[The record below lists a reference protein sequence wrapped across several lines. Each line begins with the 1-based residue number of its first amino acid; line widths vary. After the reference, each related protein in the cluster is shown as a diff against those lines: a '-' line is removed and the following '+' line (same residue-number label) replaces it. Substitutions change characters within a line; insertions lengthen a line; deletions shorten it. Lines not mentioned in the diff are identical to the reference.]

1 MKCINV
7 IGDIRVKLIANHV
20 KEINLELKEMKAKV
34 EYISVRVN
42 LLTKLPRLITLKS
55 MPPRATFQKPI
66 LLESKNQVLHMK
78 LVCFILLILK
88 KFITTMKIINVV
100 AFEESVLFNVDAN
113 VPAYKA
119 DENGAMVQTE
129 DTSFSMSYADLARQC
144 YPLNADIAELR
155 SLRGQHLSGEDW
167 IKLLTGATVTVD
179 FKFVNANDE
188 IDGYTYENTG
198 YIKTIKSLRL
208 DDRVAARL
216 DRALGF

>member
-1 MKCINV
+1 M
-7 IGDIRVKLIANHV
+7 
-20 KEINLELKEMKAKV
+20 INLIKV
-34 EYISVRVN
+34 KKKNFEKSEVYKFESEPIDTDSPSDN
-42 LLTKLPRLITLKS
+42 LNDNPPPRLL
-55 MPPRATFQKPI
+55 FQKPN
-66 LLESKNQVLHMK
+66 LMLSKNQFLHMK
-78 LVCFILLILK
+78 IVCFILLIL

-100 AFEESVLFNVDAN
+100 AFDESVLFNVDSN

-129 DTSFSMSYADLARQC
+129 DTSFSMSYSDLARQC
-144 YPLNADIAELR
+144 YPLNPDIAELR

-167 IKLLTGATVTVD
+167 IKLLTGAKITVD

-188 IDGYTYENTG
+188 VDGYTYENTG

-208 DDRVAARL
+208 SDSVAARL

>member
-1 MKCINV
+1 M
-7 IGDIRVKLIANHV
+7 
-20 KEINLELKEMKAKV
+20 
-34 EYISVRVN
+34 
-42 LLTKLPRLITLKS
+42 
-55 MPPRATFQKPI
+55 
-66 LLESKNQVLHMK
+66 
-78 LVCFILLILK
+78 
-88 KFITTMKIINVV
+88 TMKIINVV

-155 SLRGQHLSGEDW
+155 SLRGQDW
-167 IKLLTGATVTVD
+167 LKLLTGATVTVD

-188 IDGYTYENTG
+188 VDGYTYENTG